1 MKQSIRAAYY
11 LYIKTSPYGLKYLG
25 KTTKDPF
32 VYMGS
37 GKIWLRHIKKHNLT
51 LKDIQTEIVFETTDV
66 NALINEGIKLSNDL
80 NIVKSSEWANLR
92 VESGDG
98 GDTSKFINYSNP
110 VFHEKNRSDHL
121 NGIGKTEEERKILF
135 KERSQKIDYEN
146 IQRLQKIKDNTDW
159 ESWYESIK
167 NRKTDYA
174 KSHEN
179 LKKPILVIN
188 IISNK
193 INEYKSL
200 NDASEELGIK
210 SETIRKRIQYNRI
223 IDGCKWVHKNEIK

>member
-1 MKQSIRAAYY
+1 MEKIYR
-11 LYIKTSPYGLKYLG
+11 LYIKTSPFGLKYLG

-32 VYMGS
+32 KYKGS

-51 LKDIQTEIVFETTDV
+51 HKDIQTEIIFETIDV
-66 NALINEGIKLSNDL
+66 NKLINEGIRVSNKFDVV
-80 NIVKSSEWANLR
+80 NSTEWANLR
-92 VESGDG
+92 PEAGDG

-110 VFHEKNRSDHL
+110 IFHKSSRSDSWT
-121 NGIGKTEEERKILF
+121 GKNKSPEEKKKYF
-135 KERSQKIDYEN
+135 KERSEKIDYYNPE
-146 IQRLQKIKDNTDW
+146 RLKKINDNTDW

-174 KSHEN
+174 KSHEK
-179 LKKPILVIN
+179 LKKPILVIDVN
-188 IISNK
+188 TNK
-193 INEYKSL
+193 ILNEYKSL
-200 NDASEELGIK
+200 KDASEELGIK